1 MGRRVGRGGAR
12 GEEGG
17 RDRGRRSGREREG
30 GTEGEWEG
38 GRGYNV
44 HVVRNTLVLYLA
56 INTEL
61 ISIFHSSLPLARYIL
76 GLTSLT

>member
-1 MGRRVGRGGAR
+1 MDNRKEGKGRS
-12 GEEGG
+12 EGG
-17 RDRGRRSGREREG
+17 GRWEEQREKWKEREG
-30 GTEGEWEG
+30 GTEREWEG

-61 ISIFHSSLPLARYIL
+61 ISIFHSS
-76 GLTSLT
+76 SLSPGTYWD